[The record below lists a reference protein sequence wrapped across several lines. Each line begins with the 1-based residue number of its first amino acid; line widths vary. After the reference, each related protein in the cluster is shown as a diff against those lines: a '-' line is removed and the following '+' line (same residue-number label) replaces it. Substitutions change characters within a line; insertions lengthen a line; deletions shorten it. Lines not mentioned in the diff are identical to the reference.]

1 MRPSPSKL
9 THWSRLLQRWPA
21 TLAGYDDAETIA
33 TEAFRHSIR
42 TLRRR
47 GFLVRQIGEAVGL
60 SGSVI
65 SRVYT
70 GKLHISGL
78 STLRALIAIREIDI
92 SLLAEAVIEHFAVT
106 LRDYER
112 DLSDLR
118 EAAREIG
125 EYLHIE
131 CDMSLAAIAREIG
144 VDYGSLRYWIGGHV
158 RLPAWAVER
167 VCGHFL
173 NVLEL

>member
-9 THWSRLLQRWPA
+9 THWSRVLKRWPA
-21 TLAGYDDAETIA
+21 TVAGYDEAEAIA
-33 TEAFRHSIR
+33 IQEFRHSIR

-47 GFLVRQIGEAVGL
+47 GLLVRQIGDVAGL

-70 GKLHISGL
+70 GKLHISGG
-78 STLRALIAIREIDI
+78 STLRALLAIREIES
-92 SLLAEAVIEHFAVT
+92 SLLTEAVIEYFQQT
-106 LRDYER
+106 LEAYER

-158 RLPAWAVER
+158 RLPVWAVER

-173 NVLEL
+173 DLLEQ

>member
-1 MRPSPSKL
+1 MRPSSSKL
-9 THWSRLLQRWPA
+9 THWSRLLKRWPA
-21 TLAGYDDAETIA
+21 TLAGYDEAETIA
-33 TEAFRHSIR
+33 TEAFRQAIR
-42 TLRRR
+42 TLRHR
-47 GFLVRQIGEAVGL
+47 GFLVRQIGDAVGL

-65 SRVYT
+65 SKVYT
-70 GKLHISGL
+70 GKLHISGDT
-78 STLRALIAIREIDI
+78 TLRVLLALSEMDS
-92 SLLAEAVIEHFAVT
+92 SLLTEAVIEHFQQT
-106 LRDYER
+106 LEAYER

-158 RLPAWAVER
+158 RLPVWAVER

-173 NVLEL
+173 DLLEQ